1 MFHRTNLTLSA
12 RTLTNRLNLGTR
24 SLALVAN
31 VKNNG
36 RTLRTRHTHHDV
48 LREGMVWY
56 DMFTIMPQ
64 GSIIP
69 TIPGPLSQQQ
79 CQPGRLNGQPGPVAE
94 DVRVIPDPR
103 PADLVG
109 RPEPCVRVGVVGVLP
124 PPVVVSERSSRSS
137 ERSSGSRSAAAETA
151 RKPASKRAAG
161 RAARATAAAA
171 ISAASTGK

>member
-1 MFHRTNLTLSA
+1 MFNRTNLTLSA
-12 RTLTNRLNLGTR
+12 RTLSNRLNLGTR

-36 RTLRTRHTHHDV
+36 RTPRTRQTHHDV

-56 DMFTIMPQ
+56 ERFTIMPQ

-69 TIPGPLSQQQ
+69 PIPGSLSQQQ
-79 CQPGRLNGQPGPVAE
+79 GQPGCLTGQPGPVAD

-124 PPVVVSERSSRSS
+124 ASVAVSGRGSQECERSP
-137 ERSSGSRSAAAETA
+137 GSRSARKTPA
-151 RKPASKRAAG
+151 KPASKRSAR
-161 RAARATAAAA
+161 RAARAMAAAA
-171 ISAASTGK
+171 ISAASLGK